1 MGEVLVI
8 GAARSGVA
16 AARLLKEHGYQVTMT
31 DSRCL
36 EEKEALQKEGK
47 HRRYRRRT
55 QYSECAGQTRLFV
68 KTHKNPLFDIN
79 PPKKETSAKTTR
91 TRTKRFSGGFLIRGV
106 FYFVIYY

>member
-1 MGEVLVI
+1 MLHQ
-8 GAARSGVA
+8 ST
-16 AARLLKEHGYQVTMT
+16 LKFFFPAYQT
-31 DSRCL
+31 
-36 EEKEALQKEGK
+36 KALQKEGK

-68 KTHKNPLFDIN
+68 KTHKNPLFDIK